1 MTAAINVEDI
11 PALLQERLRQLQ
23 HQLFPQRL
31 RLQFDDHWLSAREL
45 SRGKGAPP
53 APVLVPL
60 PAGICRQGMPQNRPA
75 LGDSIDRSGCMAVV

>member
-31 RLQFDDHWLSAREL
+31 RLQ
-45 SRGKGAPP
+45 
-53 APVLVPL
+53 
-60 PAGICRQGMPQNRPA
+60 
-75 LGDSIDRSGCMAVV
+75 ID